1 MSLTLVVASGGYS
14 LAVLLGRLIAVAPP
28 VAEQG
33 L

>member
-1 MSLTLVVASGGYS
+1 MGLTLVVASGGYS
-14 LAVLLGRLIAVAPP
+14 LAVLLGHLNAVAPL